1 METSLLFQ
9 RETKVMTLLSNKFM
23 LQNLMLLFSA
33 VMWCYL
39 TDLTP
44 QFYVLEL
51 VNFVLE
57 NSTFDDKS

>member
-51 VNFVLE
+51 VNFVSE